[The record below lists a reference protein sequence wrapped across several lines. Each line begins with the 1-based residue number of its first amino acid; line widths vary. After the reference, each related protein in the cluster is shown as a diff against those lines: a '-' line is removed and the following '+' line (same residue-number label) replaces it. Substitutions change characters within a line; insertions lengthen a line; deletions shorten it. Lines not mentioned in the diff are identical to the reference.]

1 MALEWDSLAGK
12 IMMIV
17 KIIMIIVVMVM
28 VTVTVIVVVIVRLL
42 CSAAYSE
49 YLGGRLT
56 IQSMQVGRP

>member
-1 MALEWDSLAGK
+1 MGLEWDSLAGE
-12 IMMIV
+12 IMMMS
-17 KIIMIIVVMVM
+17 MITMMTMMVMVM
-28 VTVTVIVVVIVRLL
+28 MMVVVVVIVRLL

>member
-1 MALEWDSLAGK
+1 
-12 IMMIV
+12 MMIMI
-17 KIIMIIVVMVM
+17 IIMIIVVMVM
-28 VTVTVIVVVIVRLL
+28 MMGVVVGIVRLL

>member
-1 MALEWDSLAGK
+1 MGLEWDSLAGE
-12 IMMIV
+12 IMMMS
-17 KIIMIIVVMVM
+17 MITMMTMMVMVM
-28 VTVTVIVVVIVRLL
+28 VMVVIVVVIVRLL

>member
-28 VTVTVIVVVIVRLL
+28 MMVVVVVIVRLL

-56 IQSMQVGRP
+56 IQSMQVG

>member
-1 MALEWDSLAGK
+1 MGLEWDFLAGE
-12 IMMIV
+12 IMMMS
-17 KIIMIIVVMVM
+17 MITMMVMVM
-28 VTVTVIVVVIVRLL
+28 MMVVVVVIVRLL

>member
-1 MALEWDSLAGK
+1 MALEWDSLAGE
-12 IMMIV
+12 IMMIMI
-17 KIIMIIVVMVM
+17 IIMIIVVMVM
-28 VTVTVIVVVIVRLL
+28 MMVVVVVIVRLL

>member
-1 MALEWDSLAGK
+1 MGLEWDSLAGE

-17 KIIMIIVVMVM
+17 IIIMIIVVM
-28 VTVTVIVVVIVRLL
+28 VTVTVIVVVMVRLL